1 MPLTEEMVTIV
12 DASPVRPDEAD
23 RDPPSP
29 AIPPEVQDALRRQV
43 AQAIQ
48 PVLADFR
55 KQSVRAVRE
64 QVEQAQE
71 ADRGE
76 GTEEARP
83 AAEPGGEERPTPS
96 LRGDRD
102 SGQPDGVD
110 GRTPLHDGAGLAQ
123 AVASDVVGQVPGFLE
138 EASTQWLRSRL
149 EDGRDALCST
159 RVRDGVRR
167 SVDHAVHPFLEAG
180 LELVPGDAARR
191 ALQQESE
198 QALDE
203 LIEDALGRFCS
214 EQVLADLQRHGER
227 AIHALVQGD
236 IGAALQEVWR
246 AVQALLRALLAAV
259 QDEWQRL
266 IHLLLNVLLKA
277 AQEMIGTILKEGL
290 AALMPVSVEEIE
302 EKAEAATETLQDR
315 AAELKERLA
324 ERVGALQERV
334 QEEVGQVK
342 QRVAD
347 GLKSAV
353 EDGTRNSSF
362 GRPPTGRPPSL
373 RPPSGRPPT
382 GRPPS
387 ARPPTGRPPS
397 LTRRAT

>member
-1 MPLTEEMVTIV
+1 MPRTEDMVTIA
-12 DASPVRPDEAD
+12 DASPVRPDVAD
-23 RDPPSP
+23 RDLPTPVLG
-29 AIPPEVQDALRRQV
+29 PEVQEAIRSQV
-43 AQAIQ
+43 ARAIQ

-55 KQSVRAVRE
+55 EHSVRGVRT
-64 QVEQAQE
+64 QVEEAHE
-71 ADRGE
+71 ADRVDERE
-76 GTEEARP
+76 GARRAPEADVGTGRP
-83 AAEPGGEERPTPS
+83 PSRGG
-96 LRGDRD
+96 DHD
-102 SGQPDGVD
+102 AGQTDGAD
-110 GRTPLHDGAGLAQ
+110 GRTLPQQGAALAQ
-123 AVASDVVGQVPGFLE
+123 SVASDVVGQVPGVLE
-138 EASTQWLRSRL
+138 EVGTRWLRSRL
-149 EDGRDALCST
+149 EGGHDALCSE

-167 SVDHAVHPFLEAG
+167 SLDHALHPFLEAG
-180 LELVPGDAARR
+180 LELVPGDGARR
-191 ALQQESE
+191 ALQEESE

-227 AIHALVQGD
+227 AIHALVRGEV
-236 IGAALQEVWR
+236 GAALREAWR

-266 IHLLLNVLLKA
+266 IHLVLHVLLKA
-277 AQEMIGTILKEGL
+277 AQEMIGTLLKEAL
-290 AALMPVSVEEIE
+290 ATIIPVQEVG
-302 EKAEAATETLQDR
+302 EKAEAATETVKDR
-315 AAELKERLA
+315 AEEFKERLA

-334 QEEVGQVK
+334 KEEVGQVK
-342 QRVAD
+342 ERVAD

-353 EDGTRNSSF
+353 EGGTRSGSF

-387 ARPPTGRPPS
+387 AGPPSGRPPS